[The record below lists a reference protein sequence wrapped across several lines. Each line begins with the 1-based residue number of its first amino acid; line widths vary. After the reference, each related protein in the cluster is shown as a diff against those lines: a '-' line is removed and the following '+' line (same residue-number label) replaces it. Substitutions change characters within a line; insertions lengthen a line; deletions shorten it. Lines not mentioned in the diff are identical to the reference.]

1 MSSKFEEDPVGTD
14 TAEGSH
20 RAVLQWSKVYQAS
33 TKKKKKKHQ
42 INPQQAALH
51 ILQSVTK
58 QPEKASRIKEEHQ
71 DY

>member
-1 MSSKFEEDPVGTD
+1 MSSKFEEDPLGTD

-20 RAVLQWSKVYQAS
+20 RAVLQWSKMYQAS
-33 TKKKKKKHQ
+33 TKRKYQ

-58 QPEKASRIKEEHQ
+58 QPEKASRIKREHQ